1 MVTME
6 PDMPKRVIPEEER
19 NSIKLTMLEA
29 GFPLLK
35 EYGMTHTTVS
45 KLTEAAGI
53 AKGTFY
59 HFWKNKEEY
68 MADLISYHRKK
79 MIPLYIDGD
88 VLAGKRKAGRDEVKR
103 FLLAM
108 IDEEVSIYAH
118 MTLEDEAKLIRHTD
132 AFLPDPVKE
141 SAIAVNLLDHVE
153 GVREDADLPLIA
165 NMIKIFVIAA
175 ESREEL
181 QEEAYGRTVDTL
193 AESILDL
200 IFE

>member
-1 MVTME
+1 
-6 PDMPKRVIPEEER
+6 MPKRVIPEEER

-88 VLAGKRKAGRDEVKR
+88 VLAGKRKVGRDEVKR